1 MVILVQNFWCFGSV
15 VTYGRWSF
23 TRCSE
28 YGNLSWKLLVSWI
41 GGHLWEVVAYEMWS
55 FTRFSEYG
63 NLRWKMFGVLNRWSI
78 MGGGH
83 LRDVPSMVI

>member
-1 MVILVQNFWCFGSV
+1 MLV
-15 VTYGRWSF
+15 YKRWPF

-28 YGNLSWKLLVSWI
+28 NDNLRWKFLVFWI

-63 NLRWKMFGVLNRWSI
+63 NLRWKMFGILNRWSI

-83 LRDVPSMVI
+83 LRDVPSMVILRGKFLVF

>member
-1 MVILVQNFWCFGSV
+1 M
-15 VTYGRWSF
+15 
-23 TRCSE
+23 
-28 YGNLSWKLLVSWI
+28 SWI

-78 MGGGH
+78 MGGVH

>member
-1 MVILVQNFWCFGSV
+1 MFLDQ
-15 VTYGRWSF
+15 WSF
-23 TRCSE
+23 
-28 YGNLSWKLLVSWI
+28 
-41 GGHLWEVVAYEMWS
+41 LWEVVAHEMCS

-63 NLRWKMFGVLNRWSI
+63 KLRWKMFGVLNRWSI

>member
-1 MVILVQNFWCFGSV
+1 MF
-15 VTYGRWSF
+15 
-23 TRCSE
+23 
-28 YGNLSWKLLVSWI
+28 WI

-83 LRDVPSMVI
+83 LRDVPSMVY

>member
-1 MVILVQNFWCFGSV
+1 MF
-15 VTYGRWSF
+15 
-23 TRCSE
+23 
-28 YGNLSWKLLVSWI
+28 WI

>member
-1 MVILVQNFWCFGSV
+1 MEIFGV
-15 VTYGRWSF
+15 LDQWSF
-23 TRCSE
+23 
-28 YGNLSWKLLVSWI
+28 
-41 GGHLWEVVAYEMWS
+41 LWEVVAYEMCS

-63 NLRWKMFGVLNRWSI
+63 KLRWKMFGVLNRWSI

>member
-1 MVILVQNFWCFGSV
+1 
-15 VTYGRWSF
+15 
-23 TRCSE
+23 
-28 YGNLSWKLLVSWI
+28 
-41 GGHLWEVVAYEMWS
+41 MWS

-83 LRDVPSMVI
+83 LRDVPSMVIRGGNFWCCRSVVTYGRWSLTKCGRLRDVPSIVI